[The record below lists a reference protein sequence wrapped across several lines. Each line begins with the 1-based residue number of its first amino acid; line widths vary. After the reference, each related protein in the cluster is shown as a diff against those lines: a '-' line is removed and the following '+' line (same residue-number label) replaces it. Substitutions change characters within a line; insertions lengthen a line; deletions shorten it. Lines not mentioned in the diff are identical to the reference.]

1 MPQSRDYELNV
12 VSPLE
17 SLTLEIL
24 REIPILRING
34 TRVRSRHGDN
44 DASVPSANER

>member
-1 MPQSRDYELNV
+1 MPQSTDYELNV

-24 REIPILRING
+24 REFPILRING
-34 TRVRSRHGDN
+34 TRLRSRHGDKY
-44 DASVPSANER
+44 ASVPSANER